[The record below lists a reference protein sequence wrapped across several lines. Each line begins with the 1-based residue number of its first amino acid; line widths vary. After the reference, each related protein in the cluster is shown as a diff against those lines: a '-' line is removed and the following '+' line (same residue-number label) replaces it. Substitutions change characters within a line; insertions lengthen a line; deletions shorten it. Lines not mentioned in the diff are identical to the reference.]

1 MFWSG
6 GWLLCWRIWFVMAR
20 VTNCCKV
27 SPQFCAVW
35 FSWFL
40 SVPGMGMV
48 RLIVWLG
55 FAGLGLCGIAFD

>member
-1 MFWSG
+1 
-6 GWLLCWRIWFVMAR
+6 MAR

-27 SPQFCAVW
+27 SSQFCAVW
-35 FSWFL
+35 ISWFL